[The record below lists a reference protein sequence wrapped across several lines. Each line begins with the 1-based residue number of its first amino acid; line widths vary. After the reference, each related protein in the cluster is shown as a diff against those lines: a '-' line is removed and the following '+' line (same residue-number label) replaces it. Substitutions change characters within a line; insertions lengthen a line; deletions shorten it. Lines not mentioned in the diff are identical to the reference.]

1 MQWNVGDWV
10 VLDMDVGQIKTSY
23 ADDCFSF
30 SDGWSETS
38 GSRIHERFRPL
49 TLRSKRIVEHFKHL
63 YKRLDEIDG
72 SRGFNYPDISAYF
85 SSLALSAIDVADDDA
100 SQFYDAAIEF
110 LAGAREYKPVIQG
123 VRLFRRAA

>member
-49 TLRSKRIVEHFKHL
+49 TLRSKRIVEHFKGNYIL
-63 YKRLDEIDG
+63 DSQQECRLQH
-72 SRGFNYPDISAYF
+72 R
-85 SSLALSAIDVADDDA
+85 A
-100 SQFYDAAIEF
+100 S
-110 LAGAREYKPVIQG
+110 P
-123 VRLFRRAA
+123 